1 MLAELL
7 VELWRNQVQSERRNS
22 DPHAKLLHFQISG
35 PDAVCAAIKLA
46 LSTVPEEMVGL
57 QLARVAS
64 RTEDVS
70 CLVLVS
76 RRDTLSNL

>member
-1 MLAELL
+1 VFVLQLFESFL
-7 VELWRNQVQSERRNS
+7 
-22 DPHAKLLHFQISG
+22 AKLLHFQISG
-35 PDAVCAAIKLA
+35 PDAVGAAVKLA
-46 LSTVPEEMVGL
+46 LGTVPEEEVGL
-57 QLARVAS
+57 QLACVAS